1 MNLFVINNKY
11 VLKFIQIQQCIIFAT
26 FNLNMLL
33 YCSLLNY
40 FNYKKS
46 KKKIFYLNIFKS
58 YY

>member
-40 FNYKKS
+40 FNYKKVR
-46 KKKIFYLNIFKS
+46 KKYFI
-58 YY
+58 